1 MADFDLLELPDGRQ
15 LEYCVSGPK
24 GGPALLFHHGTPGAC
39 TQIRGLAAGAHRFG
53 LRFVTSSRAGYGAS
67 SRNPGRRIADVTDD
81 IAHLLDALGI
91 ERCLV
96 AGWSGGGPHAL
107 ACGARLAGRVR
118 AVLVIAGVAPSGIPG
133 LDFLAGMGEANL
145 AEFAAAAKGEDALRP
160 FLVAEQE
167 GMASITADALAEG
180 MSSLLSPADL
190 VALAGGLD
198 EDLVAQLRH
207 GTGQSI
213 DGWLDDDLAF
223 LTDWGFSV
231 DDVTVPTT
239 LWQGSDDLMVP
250 FSHGRWL
257 AGHVP
262 GAVSHLVDGE
272 GHVSIA
278 ANADRLLSELVALG
292 A

>member
-15 LEYCVSGPK
+15 LEYCVSGPE
-24 GGPALLFHHGTPGAC
+24 GGPALLFHHGTLGAC
-39 TQIRGLAAGAHRFG
+39 TQIRGLADGAHRFG

-67 SRNPGRRIADVTDD
+67 SRKPGRRIADVTDD

-107 ACGARLAGRVR
+107 ACGARLADRVR

-167 GMASITADALAEG
+167 GLASITADALAEG

>member
-1 MADFDLLELPDGRQ
+1 MTGFALLDLPDGRR
-15 LEYCVSGPK
+15 LEYCVSGPE
-24 GGPALLFHHGTPGAC
+24 GAPALLFHHGTPGAC
-39 TQIRGLAAGAHRFG
+39 TQMKALAAGAHQLG
-53 LRFVTSSRAGYGAS
+53 LRLVTSSRAGYGRS
-67 SRNPGRRIADVTDD
+67 SRRPGRCIADVTDD
-81 IAHLLDALGI
+81 TAHLLDALGI

-107 ACGARLAGRVR
+107 ACGARLADRVR
-118 AVLVIAGVAPSGIPG
+118 AVLVIAGVGPSGVAG
-133 LDFLAGMGEANL
+133 LDFLSGMGEANL
-145 AEFAAAAKGEDALRP
+145 AEFGAAAEGEDVLRP
-160 FLVAEQE
+160 FLEAEQE
-167 GMASITADALAEG
+167 GLASITAGDLAQG
-180 MSSLLSPADL
+180 LASLLSPADL

-207 GTGQSI
+207 GVGTGV

-223 LTDWGFSV
+223 LADWGFSI

-262 GAVSHLVDGE
+262 GAVAHLEDGE
-272 GHVSIA
+272 GHLSIA
-278 ANADRLLSELVALG
+278 ADPHRLLSELVALG
-292 A
+292 N